1 MLHKKPR
8 SYASSIFSELAEFS
22 LMQKEQLEEENQFKF
37 MQLSIEERKFKAESE
52 REERKIGMLEQEL
65 SMNMEKLKEETDVSS

>member
-37 MQLSIEERKFKAESE
+37 MQLSIFKAESE

-65 SMNMEKLKEETDVSS
+65 SMKMEKLKAETDVSS